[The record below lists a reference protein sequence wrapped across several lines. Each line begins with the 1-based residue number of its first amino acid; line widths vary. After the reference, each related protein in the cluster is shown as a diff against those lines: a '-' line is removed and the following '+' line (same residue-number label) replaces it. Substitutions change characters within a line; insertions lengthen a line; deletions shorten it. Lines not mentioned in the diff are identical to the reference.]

1 MKSETNVGLSQNKEF
16 SVGFQVKLNV
26 EVMNQVTD
34 LPSVE
39 CSKTKT
45 NLIIYQL
52 DYSANLKPK

>member
-1 MKSETNVGLSQNKEF
+1 MLDCPKTRN
-16 SVGFQVKLNV
+16 SVLTFKVTLNV

-52 DYSANLKPK
+52 KGCVE